1 MMAIHVNSFPIQNM
15 KLGQHDILSVLQN
28 LKILYISEF
37 RNVLL
42 GNEEEKQPEIFFG

>member
-1 MMAIHVNSFPIQNM
+1 M
-15 KLGQHDILSVLQN
+15 KLGKHGILSVLQN

-42 GNEEEKQPEIFFG
+42 GNKEEKQTDLFFG